1 MIKSIST
8 STASKSDRYHDS
20 DVSENEYGPS
30 PTSASAHSD
39 GNTHIGSAPTG
50 LDSDED
56 AEFVSPDVPFP
67 SSSASSNM
75 FGRQR
80 NHLIGTAAASTSL
93 NQSGTRSRRSASL
106 TEGLGAFQKSS
117 AQFKH

>member
-1 MIKSIST
+1 MIKSVST
-8 STASKSDRYHDS
+8 STASKSDRYHDT

-30 PTSASAHSD
+30 PTSASGHSD
-39 GNTHIGSAPTG
+39 GNTLIGSAPNG

-56 AEFVSPDVPFP
+56 AEFDPPNVPFP

-80 NHLIGTAAASTSL
+80 NHLIATTASSNPL
-93 NQSGTRSRRSASL
+93 SQSGTRPRRSASL
-106 TEGLGAFQKSS
+106 TEGLGAFHENS
-117 AQFKH
+117 AQFKR